1 MAVVLER
8 NLNEPSLDGSSAI
21 FDKSTLQAS
30 KQKRSKNCL
39 VLVPVYTT
47 VAVLFFWPIAFLFF
61 WLQAARVRVPGR
73 LPFSQLKLPQ
83 RTDQIV
89 ETKRSSSMAK
99 PKIELIKQINKK
111 IDPPRSKPFRSQKT
125 TKPFR
130 SQVIDGAQEKE
141 EDRRRAAMGF
151 EIPVTRA
158 RIRS

>member
-61 WLQAARVRVPGR
+61 G
-73 LPFSQLKLPQ
+73 SKLLEY
-83 RTDQIV
+83 V
-89 ETKRSSSMAK
+89 S
-99 PKIELIKQINKK
+99 
-111 IDPPRSKPFRSQKT
+111 
-125 TKPFR
+125 
-130 SQVIDGAQEKE
+130 
-141 EDRRRAAMGF
+141 RAVC
-151 EIPVTRA
+151 PSV
-158 RIRS
+158 S